1 MGDGADDLKKDL
13 SPARVYLEMLGKQLE
28 QIEDRQLATDLRQ
41 QKLHSGQA
49 DLVSQMFQKLD
60 QITHV
65 VESKD
70 PSAALAELRQ
80 AMEQLG
86 RSQAGNEGCLRFLDE
101 HALKANDPIIQDLRQ
116 ALDEMRDKIQT
127 QSFDLEEIKKW
138 WQQSLHQ
145 FESSGIEYKSLQLEL
160 ARIRS
165 DQVELK
171 ALSKAAER
179 VYLEPNDPAINELRL
194 RLDQVLE
201 SMTRVE
207 VGFQR
212 RPVGVL
218 QEEGAASPAADVF
231 ARDVS
236 QLRQEQLESKLTL
249 QELQQNLASHALPA
263 LADLGQRVDEGLA
276 GITKVA
282 ADLSALRS
290 VALSANQESSG
301 EMVAVESLYAEL
313 NRLKQGQHE
322 TQQLLG
328 QLLDKQ
334 PDEDSAIVLGIRD
347 GVGHVM
353 ASMDH
358 SRQQLDHFMDEI
370 RSSKQVERSEV
381 DVHSSLQQLQTSI
394 EELVQRELSKFAGSE
409 QVETVSDDPSQ
420 QLLLAQQDLIHQ
432 LNQMRNE
439 QTGFQKQFEQFMLE
453 RTQDVPDNTHSEGER
468 PWQELLDEMT
478 RTREE
483 IQAITAGNDRGLI
496 SSAAGGSAEKL
507 NSELLA
513 AYEAV
518 VKKASDLE
526 QDRNVLAAQIA
537 EGMAAGQGDENKFV
551 ELQGQLQ
558 FAKSELAEAQQQ
570 IDELKKSQG
579 GGGNEALIVEMSR
592 LEEERDALRKQLE
605 SRAES
610 AVPAESD
617 DQLLDQLY
625 DLQEE
630 LRQSQLEVDR
640 LKNTS
645 TSRSS
650 SAPAVEG
657 GDWEAQKRAFLAQLE
672 SEEAADEDRASEL
685 MSIREVIAVT
695 DKALAS
701 KDAEISELQQL
712 LAQQSEN
719 LGGVAVG
726 AAAIEEILNH
736 DELIQQER
744 ESLESMKAEWREKL
758 GKAEIEISI
767 ERAKIARE
775 KKELEAEIEKLQE
788 ERKQIIEEVS
798 SSENAD
804 PAQKN
809 RWFARLGLE
818 NR

>member
-41 QKLHSGQA
+41 QKLQSGQA

-86 RSQAGNEGCLRFLDE
+86 RSQAGNEGCLRLLDE

-171 ALSKAAER
+171 ALTKAAER

-282 ADLSALRS
+282 AELSALRS

-370 RSSKQVERSEV
+370 RSCKQVERSEV

-518 VKKASDLE
+518 VKKVSDLE

>member
-41 QKLHSGQA
+41 QKLQSGQA

-86 RSQAGNEGCLRFLDE
+86 RSQAGNEGCLRLLDE

-171 ALSKAAER
+171 ALTKAAER

-409 QVETVSDDPSQ
+409 QVETVSDDPSR

-483 IQAITAGNDRGLI
+483 IQAITAGNDRGSI

-518 VKKASDLE
+518 VKKVSDLE

>member
-1 MGDGADDLKKDL
+1 MGDGAEDLKKDL
-13 SPARVYLEMLGKQLE
+13 SPARLYLEMLGKQLE
-28 QIEDRQLATDLRQ
+28 QIEDRQSAADRRQ
-41 QKLHSGQA
+41 QELQSGQA
-49 DLVSQMFQKLD
+49 DLVGQMFQKLD
-60 QITHV
+60 QINDV
-65 VESKD
+65 IESKD
-70 PSAALAELRQ
+70 STAALSELRQ
-80 AMEQLG
+80 TVEQLG
-86 RSQAGNEGCLRFLDE
+86 QSQAGNEGYLRALDE
-101 HALKANDPIIQDLRQ
+101 HALKANDPTIQDLRQ
-116 ALDEMRDKIQT
+116 ALDETREKIQT

-138 WQQSLHQ
+138 SQQSLHQ
-145 FESSGIEYKSLQLEL
+145 FESSGVEYKSLQLEL

-171 ALSKAAER
+171 ALTKAAER
-179 VYLEPNDPAINELRL
+179 VFLEPNDPAVNELRL
-194 RLDQVLE
+194 RLDQILE
-201 SMTRVE
+201 SMARVE
-207 VGFQR
+207 VGFQSR
-212 RPVGVL
+212 SVGAL
-218 QEEGAASPAADVF
+218 QEEGGASPDANVF

-249 QELQQNLASHALPA
+249 RELQQNLASHALPA
-263 LADLGQRVDEGLA
+263 LADLGQRVDQGLA
-276 GITKVA
+276 GINKVA
-282 ADLSALRS
+282 ADLAALRS
-290 VALSANQESSG
+290 VALSTHQESSG

-313 NRLKQGQHE
+313 SRLLQGQLE

-328 QLLDKQ
+328 ELRDKQ
-334 PDEDSAIVLGIRD
+334 PDEDSAVVLGIRD

-358 SRQQLDHFMDEI
+358 NRQQLDHFMDEI
-370 RSSKQVERSEV
+370 RSSQKVERGEE
-381 DVHSSLQQLQTSI
+381 DFHSSIQQLQTSI
-394 EELVQRELSKFAGSE
+394 EELIQRELSKFAGSE
-409 QVETVSDDPSQ
+409 QVEVASDDQSQ

-432 LNQMRNE
+432 LNEMRNE
-439 QTGFQKQFEQFMLE
+439 QTGFQKQFEQFMSE
-453 RTQDVPDNTHSEGER
+453 RMQAAPDNTHSDGER

-483 IQAITAGNDRGLI
+483 IQAIKAGNDRGAV
-496 SSAAGGSAEKL
+496 SSETDGSTEKL

-513 AYEAV
+513 AYEAA

-526 QDRNVLAAQIA
+526 QDRNSLAAQIA
-537 EGMAAGQGDENKFV
+537 EGVASGQGDDGKV
-551 ELQGQLQ
+551 AELQGQLEL
-558 FAKSELAEAQQQ
+558 AKSELAHAQHQ

-592 LEEERDALRKQLE
+592 LEEERDTLRKQLE
-605 SRAES
+605 SRGETAG
-610 AVPAESD
+610 PAESD

-645 TSRSS
+645 ASRSAS
-650 SAPAVEG
+650 PPAVEG

-672 SEEAADEDRASEL
+672 SEDAADEDRASEL
-685 MSIREVIAVT
+685 MSIREVIEVT

-719 LGGVAVG
+719 IGGVAVG

-758 GKAEIEISI
+758 GKAEIEISM

-818 NR
+818 NK

>member
-41 QKLHSGQA
+41 QKLQSGQA

-86 RSQAGNEGCLRFLDE
+86 RSQAGNEGCLRLLDE

-171 ALSKAAER
+171 ALTKAAER

-483 IQAITAGNDRGLI
+483 IQAITAGNDRGSI

>member
-41 QKLHSGQA
+41 QKLQSGQA

-86 RSQAGNEGCLRFLDE
+86 RSQAGNEGCLRLLDE

-171 ALSKAAER
+171 ALTKAAER

-290 VALSANQESSG
+290 VALSANHESSG

-483 IQAITAGNDRGLI
+483 IQAITAGNDRGSI